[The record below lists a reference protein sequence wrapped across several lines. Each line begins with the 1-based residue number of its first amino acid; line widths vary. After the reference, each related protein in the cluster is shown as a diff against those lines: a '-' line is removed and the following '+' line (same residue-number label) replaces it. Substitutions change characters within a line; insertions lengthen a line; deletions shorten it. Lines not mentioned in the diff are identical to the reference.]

1 MAQEQEEW
9 SEVEVKAP
17 EEPKVEYEV
26 EGEEGEEDE
35 KVEANSP
42 VESKEEVKQEEP
54 PKEETPKELEGV
66 ETKGAQKRIRQL
78 VKQRKERD
86 EQLAQLIK
94 QNEELTSKLNNT
106 QKEFTNISKLNLD
119 ATEKQLKDK
128 LELARTNYKTAH
140 QEGDTEKILQA
151 QEFLND
157 AQNDLKSVGATKQQF
172 KEPEVE
178 QKQQQVQQPQQQVQQ
193 PTPDP
198 KAQNWAEQ
206 NDWFGE
212 DKIRTAAA
220 LAIDADLKE
229 EGFNPTDDDYYTEI
243 DNRLKEA
250 FPHRYQTQKVEPK
263 EENRMQET
271 SPAQVVAGGTRST
284 PSSNKKVK
292 LSKEDVRLANKWNIP
307 LEQYAQEK
315 LKANNAEGEYT
326 TVNMQR
332 GGKK

>member
-1 MAQEQEEW
+1 MQQEQEW
-9 SEVEVKAP
+9 SEVQTEKPEKEKIEFEVEKD
-17 EEPKVEYEV
+17 EPK
-26 EGEEGEEDE
+26 
-35 KVEANSP
+35 
-42 VESKEEVKQEEP
+42 KEEVKQEVKTPEP
-54 PKEETPKELEGV
+54 EVKKEEPKELEGIN
-66 ETKGAQKRIRQL
+66 TKGAEKRIRQL
-78 VKQRKERD
+78 IKQRKDRD
-86 EQLAQLIK
+86 EEVARLIK

-128 LELARTNYKTAH
+128 LELARNAYKAAH

-172 KEPEVE
+172 KESEVQPQE
-178 QKQQQVQQPQQQVQQ
+178 QVQQPQQQYQQ

-198 KAQNWAEQ
+198 KAQSWAEK

-250 FPHRYQTQKVEPK
+250 FPHRYQTQEVEPK
-263 EENRMQET
+263 EENRTQET

-315 LKANNAEGEYT
+315 LKATNAEGEYT
-326 TVNMQR
+326 TINMQR
-332 GGKK
+332 GGK

>member
-1 MAQEQEEW
+1 MQQEQEW
-9 SEVEVKAP
+9 SEVQTEKPEKEKIEFEVEKD
-17 EEPKVEYEV
+17 EPK
-26 EGEEGEEDE
+26 
-35 KVEANSP
+35 
-42 VESKEEVKQEEP
+42 KEEVKQEVKAPEP
-54 PKEETPKELEGV
+54 QVKKEEPKELEGIN
-66 ETKGAQKRIRQL
+66 TKGAEKRIRQL
-78 VKQRKERD
+78 IKQRKDRD
-86 EQLAQLIK
+86 EEVARLIK
-94 QNEELTSKLNNT
+94 QNEELTSRLTNT

-140 QEGDTEKILQA
+140 EEGNTEKILQA

-157 AQNDLKSVGATKQQF
+157 AQNDLKSVGATKEQF
-172 KEPEVE
+172 KEPEV
-178 QKQQQVQQPQQQVQQ
+178 QPQQQVQQ
-193 PTPDP
+193 PQYQPQPTADP
-198 KAQNWAEQ
+198 KAQSWAEK

-250 FPHRYQTQKVEPK
+250 FPHRYQTKEVEPK
-263 EENRMQET
+263 EENRTQET

-315 LKANNAEGEYT
+315 LKATNADGEYT
-326 TVNMQR
+326 TINMQR
-332 GGKK
+332 GGK

>member
-1 MAQEQEEW
+1 MQQEQEW
-9 SEVEVKAP
+9 SEVQTEKPEKEKIEFEVEKD
-17 EEPKVEYEV
+17 EPK
-26 EGEEGEEDE
+26 
-35 KVEANSP
+35 
-42 VESKEEVKQEEP
+42 KEEVKQEVKAPEP
-54 PKEETPKELEGV
+54 EVKKEEPKELEGIN
-66 ETKGAQKRIRQL
+66 TKGAEKRIRQL
-78 VKQRKERD
+78 IKQRKDRD
-86 EQLAQLIK
+86 EQVAKLIK

-106 QKEFTNISKLNLD
+106 QKGFTNISKLNVD
-119 ATEKQLKDK
+119 ATEKQLKEK
-128 LELARTNYKTAH
+128 VERARAKYKTAH

-172 KEPEVE
+172 KEPEV
-178 QKQQQVQQPQQQVQQ
+178 QPQQQVQQPQQQYQQ

-198 KAQNWAEQ
+198 KAQSWAEQ

-250 FPHRYQTQKVEPK
+250 FPHRYQTQQVEPK
-263 EENRMQET
+263 EENRTQET

-315 LKANNAEGEYT
+315 LKATSADGEYT
-326 TVNMQR
+326 TINMQR
-332 GGKK
+332 GGK

>member
-1 MAQEQEEW
+1 MQEESW
-9 SEVEVKAP
+9 NEVKT
-17 EEPKVEYEV
+17 EEPEKEKVEYEV
-26 EGEEGEEDE
+26 EKEEPK
-35 KVEANSP
+35 KVEP
-42 VESKEEVKQEEP
+42 EVKKEE
-54 PKEETPKELEGV
+54 PKELQGI
-66 ETKGAQKRIRQL
+66 ETKGAEKRIRQL
-78 VKQRKERD
+78 VKQRKDKED
-86 EQLAQLIK
+86 EVARLIK
-94 QNEELTSKLNNT
+94 QNEELNSRLNNT

-128 LELARTNYKTAH
+128 LELARGAYTTAH
-140 QEGDTEKILQA
+140 QDGDAEKILKA

-157 AQNDLKSVGATKQQF
+157 AQNDLKSVGATKMQF
-172 KEPEVE
+172 KEPEVR
-178 QKQQQVQQPQQQVQQ
+178 QTQQQVQQPQYQQQ

-198 KAQNWAEQ
+198 KAQSWAEK

-229 EGFNPTDDDYYTEI
+229 EGFNPTDDDYYSEV

-250 FPHRYQTQKVEPK
+250 FPHRYKEKAEEVEEVRK
-263 EENRMQET
+263 QET

-284 PSSNKKVK
+284 PSSKNKVK

-315 LKANNAEGEYT
+315 LKATSADGEYT
-326 TVNMQR
+326 TINMQR
-332 GGKK
+332 GGK

>member
-1 MAQEQEEW
+1 MQQEQEW
-9 SEVEVKAP
+9 SEVQTEQP
-17 EEPKVEYEV
+17 EK
-26 EGEEGEEDE
+26 E
-35 KVEANSP
+35 KVEFEIEKDEP
-42 VESKEEVKQEEP
+42 KKEEVKQEVKTPEP
-54 PKEETPKELEGV
+54 VVKKEEPKELEGIN
-66 ETKGAQKRIRQL
+66 TKGAEKRIRQL
-78 VKQRKERD
+78 IKQRKDRD
-86 EQLAQLIK
+86 EEVARLIK

-172 KEPEVE
+172 KEPEV
-178 QKQQQVQQPQQQVQQ
+178 QPQQQVQQPQQQYKQ

-198 KAQNWAEQ
+198 KAQSWAEQ

-250 FPHRYQTQKVEPK
+250 FPHRYQTQEVEPK
-263 EENRMQET
+263 EENRTQET

-315 LKANNAEGEYT
+315 LKATNAEGEYT
-326 TVNMQR
+326 TINMQR
-332 GGKK
+332 GGK

>member
-1 MAQEQEEW
+1 VSLTTKGNIMQQEQEW
-9 SEVEVKAP
+9 SKVQTEKPEKEKIEFEVEKD
-17 EEPKVEYEV
+17 EPK
-26 EGEEGEEDE
+26 
-35 KVEANSP
+35 
-42 VESKEEVKQEEP
+42 KEEIKTSEPEVK
-54 PKEETPKELEGV
+54 KEEPKELEGIN
-66 ETKGAQKRIRQL
+66 TKGAEKRIRQL
-78 VKQRKERD
+78 IKQRKDRD
-86 EQLAQLIK
+86 DEVARLIK
-94 QNEELTSKLNNT
+94 QNEELNSKLSNT

-128 LELARTNYKTAH
+128 LELARNAYTTAH
-140 QEGDTEKILQA
+140 QEGDADKILKA

-172 KEPEVE
+172 KEPEV
-178 QKQQQVQQPQQQVQQ
+178 QPQQQVRQPQQQYQQ

-250 FPHRYQTQKVEPK
+250 FPHRYQNKEVEPK
-263 EENRMQET
+263 EENRTQET

-315 LKANNAEGEYT
+315 LKATNAEGEYT
-326 TVNMQR
+326 TINMQR
-332 GGKK
+332 GGK

>member
-1 MAQEQEEW
+1 MQQEQEW
-9 SEVEVKAP
+9 SEVQTEKP
-17 EEPKVEYEV
+17 EKEKIEFEIEKDEPK
-26 EGEEGEEDE
+26 
-35 KVEANSP
+35 
-42 VESKEEVKQEEP
+42 KEEVKQEVKAPEP
-54 PKEETPKELEGV
+54 EVKKEEPKELEGIN
-66 ETKGAQKRIRQL
+66 TKGAEKRIRQL
-78 VKQRKERD
+78 IKQRKDRD
-86 EQLAQLIK
+86 EEVARLIK
-94 QNEELTSKLNNT
+94 QNEELTSRLTNT

-140 QEGDTEKILQA
+140 EEGNTEKILQA

-172 KEPEVE
+172 KEPEV
-178 QKQQQVQQPQQQVQQ
+178 QPQQQVQQ
-193 PTPDP
+193 PQYQPQPTADP
-198 KAQNWAEQ
+198 KAQSWAEK

-250 FPHRYQTQKVEPK
+250 FPHRYQTQEVEPK
-263 EENRMQET
+263 EENRTQET

-315 LKANNAEGEYT
+315 LKATNAEGEYT
-326 TVNMQR
+326 TINMQR
-332 GGKK
+332 GGK

>member
-1 MAQEQEEW
+1 MQQEQEW
-9 SEVEVKAP
+9 SEVQTEKPEKEKIEFEVEKD
-17 EEPKVEYEV
+17 EPK
-26 EGEEGEEDE
+26 
-35 KVEANSP
+35 
-42 VESKEEVKQEEP
+42 KEEVKQEVKTPEP
-54 PKEETPKELEGV
+54 EVKKEEPKELEGIN
-66 ETKGAQKRIRQL
+66 TKGAEKRIRQL
-78 VKQRKERD
+78 IKQRKDRD
-86 EQLAQLIK
+86 EEVARLIK

-172 KEPEVE
+172 KEPEV
-178 QKQQQVQQPQQQVQQ
+178 QPQQQVLQPQQQYQQ

-198 KAQNWAEQ
+198 KAQSWAEK

-250 FPHRYQTQKVEPK
+250 FPHRYQTQEVEPK
-263 EENRMQET
+263 EENRTQET

>member
-1 MAQEQEEW
+1 MEAEEKW
-9 SEVEVKAP
+9 NEVKVEEPKEDKVEFEVEKEELKQEIKEKP
-17 EEPKVEYEV
+17 KQEIKEEPKVEE
-26 EGEEGEEDE
+26 
-35 KVEANSP
+35 
-42 VESKEEVKQEEP
+42 
-54 PKEETPKELEGV
+54 PKELEGV

-78 VKQRKERD
+78 IKQRKDRED
-86 EQLAQLIK
+86 EVAQLIK
-94 QNEELTSKLNNT
+94 KNEELNNRLNNT

-128 LELARTNYKTAH
+128 LELARNAYKSAH
-140 QEGDTEKILQA
+140 EEGDSSKILQA

-157 AQNDLKSVGATKQQF
+157 AQNDLKSVGATKMQF
-172 KEPEVE
+172 KEPEV
-178 QKQQQVQQPQQQVQQ
+178 QPQQQVQQPQYQQ

-198 KAQNWAEQ
+198 KAQSWAER

-229 EGFNPTDDDYYTEI
+229 EGFNPTEDDYYKEV

-250 FPHRYQTQKVEPK
+250 FPHRYTAQAATGGEVRQ
-263 EENRMQET
+263 QEA

-284 PSSNKKVK
+284 PGSNKKVK
-292 LSKEDVRLANKWNIP
+292 LSKEDVNLATKWNIP

-315 LKANNAEGEYT
+315 LKATQAEGEYT
-326 TVNMQR
+326 TINLQR
-332 GGKK
+332 GGK

>member
-1 MAQEQEEW
+1 MQQEQEW
-9 SEVEVKAP
+9 SEVQTEQP
-17 EEPKVEYEV
+17 EK
-26 EGEEGEEDE
+26 E
-35 KVEANSP
+35 KVEFEIEKDEP
-42 VESKEEVKQEEP
+42 KKEEVKQEVKTPEP
-54 PKEETPKELEGV
+54 VVKKEEPKELEGIN
-66 ETKGAQKRIRQL
+66 TKGAEKRIRQL
-78 VKQRKERD
+78 IKQRKDRD
-86 EQLAQLIK
+86 EEVARLIK

-140 QEGDTEKILQA
+140 QDGDTEKILQA

-172 KEPEVE
+172 KEPEV
-178 QKQQQVQQPQQQVQQ
+178 QPQQQVQQPQQQYKQ

-198 KAQNWAEQ
+198 KAQSWAEQ

-250 FPHRYQTQKVEPK
+250 FPHRYQTKEVEPK
-263 EENRMQET
+263 EENRTQET

-315 LKANNAEGEYT
+315 LKATNAEGEYT
-326 TVNMQR
+326 TINMQR
-332 GGKK
+332 GGK

>member
-1 MAQEQEEW
+1 MEQQQEW
-9 SEVEVKAP
+9 SEVQTEKPEKEKIEFEVEKD
-17 EEPKVEYEV
+17 EPK
-26 EGEEGEEDE
+26 
-35 KVEANSP
+35 
-42 VESKEEVKQEEP
+42 KEEVKQEVKTPEP
-54 PKEETPKELEGV
+54 EVKKEEPKELEGIN
-66 ETKGAQKRIRQL
+66 TKGAEKRIRQL
-78 VKQRKERD
+78 IKQRKDRD
-86 EQLAQLIK
+86 EEVARLIK

-172 KEPEVE
+172 KEPEV
-178 QKQQQVQQPQQQVQQ
+178 QPQQQVQQPQQQYQQ

-198 KAQNWAEQ
+198 KAQSWAEK

-250 FPHRYQTQKVEPK
+250 FPHRYQTKEVEPK
-263 EENRMQET
+263 EENRTQET

-315 LKANNAEGEYT
+315 LKATNAEGEYT
-326 TVNMQR
+326 TINMQR
-332 GGKK
+332 GGK

>member
-1 MAQEQEEW
+1 MEQQQEW
-9 SEVEVKAP
+9 NEVQTEKP
-17 EEPKVEYEV
+17 EETKVEYEV
-26 EGEEGEEDE
+26 EKEEPK
-35 KVEANSP
+35 KVEP
-42 VESKEEVKQEEP
+42 EVKKEE
-54 PKEETPKELEGV
+54 PKELEGIQ
-66 ETKGAQKRIRQL
+66 TKGAEKRIRQL
-78 VKQRKERD
+78 VKQRKDKED
-86 EQLAQLIK
+86 EVARLIR
-94 QNEELTSKLNNT
+94 QNEELSSRLNNT

-128 LELARTNYKTAH
+128 LELARGAYTTAH
-140 QEGDTEKILQA
+140 QDGDAEKILKA

-157 AQNDLKSVGATKQQF
+157 AQNDLKSVGATKMQF
-172 KEPEVE
+172 KEPEVK
-178 QKQQQVQQPQQQVQQ
+178 QTQQQVQQPQYQQ

-198 KAQNWAEQ
+198 KAQSWAEK

-229 EGFNPTDDDYYTEI
+229 EGFNPTDDDYYSEV

-250 FPHRYQTQKVEPK
+250 FPHRYKAEEVEEVRK
-263 EENRMQET
+263 QET

-284 PSSNKKVK
+284 PSSKNKVK

-315 LKANNAEGEYT
+315 LKANSADGEYT
-326 TVNMQR
+326 TINMQR
-332 GGKK
+332 GGK

>member
-1 MAQEQEEW
+1 MQQEQEW
-9 SEVEVKAP
+9 SEVQTEKPEKEKIEFEVEKD
-17 EEPKVEYEV
+17 EPK
-26 EGEEGEEDE
+26 
-35 KVEANSP
+35 
-42 VESKEEVKQEEP
+42 KEEVKQEVKTPEP
-54 PKEETPKELEGV
+54 EVKKEEPKELEGIN
-66 ETKGAQKRIRQL
+66 TKGAEKRIRQL
-78 VKQRKERD
+78 IKQRKDRD
-86 EQLAQLIK
+86 EEVARLIK

-172 KEPEVE
+172 KEPEV
-178 QKQQQVQQPQQQVQQ
+178 QPQQQVQQPQQQYQQ

-198 KAQNWAEQ
+198 KAQSWAEK

-250 FPHRYQTQKVEPK
+250 FPHRYQTQEVEPK
-263 EENRMQET
+263 EENRTQET

>member
-1 MAQEQEEW
+1 VSLATKGNKMQQEQEW
-9 SEVEVKAP
+9 SEVQTEQP
-17 EEPKVEYEV
+17 EK
-26 EGEEGEEDE
+26 E
-35 KVEANSP
+35 KVEFEIEKDEP
-42 VESKEEVKQEEP
+42 KKEEVKQEVKAPEP
-54 PKEETPKELEGV
+54 VVKKEEPKELEGIN
-66 ETKGAQKRIRQL
+66 TKGAEKRIRQL
-78 VKQRKERD
+78 IKQRKDRD
-86 EQLAQLIK
+86 EEVARLIK
-94 QNEELTSKLNNT
+94 QNEELTSRLTNT

-178 QKQQQVQQPQQQVQQ
+178 QKQEQVQQPQQQVQQ

-250 FPHRYQTQKVEPK
+250 FPHRYQTQQVEPK

-315 LKANNAEGEYT
+315 LKATNAEGEYT
-326 TVNMQR
+326 TINMQR
-332 GGKK
+332 GGK

>member
-1 MAQEQEEW
+1 MKYA
-9 SEVEVKAP
+9 K
-17 EEPKVEYEV
+17 
-26 EGEEGEEDE
+26 
-35 KVEANSP
+35 
-42 VESKEEVKQEEP
+42 
-54 PKEETPKELEGV
+54 L
-66 ETKGAQKRIRQL
+66 IR
-78 VKQRKERD
+78 
-86 EQLAQLIK
+86 
-94 QNEELTSKLNNT
+94 QNEELNSRLNNT

-128 LELARTNYKTAH
+128 LELARGAYQAAH
-140 QEGDTEKILQA
+140 EEGDSSKILKA

-157 AQNDLKSVGATKQQF
+157 AQNDLKSVGATKMQF
-172 KEPEVE
+172 REPEV
-178 QKQQQVQQPQQQVQQ
+178 QAPQQQVQQPHYQPQ

-198 KAQNWAEQ
+198 KAQSWAEK

-229 EGFNPTDDDYYTEI
+229 EGFNPTDDDYYSEV

-250 FPHRYQTQKVEPK
+250 FPHRYKEKAEEVEEVRK
-263 EENRMQET
+263 QET

-284 PSSNKKVK
+284 PSSKNKVK

-315 LKANNAEGEYT
+315 LKATSADGEYT
-326 TVNMQR
+326 TINMQR
-332 GGKK
+332 GGK